1 MSIARIKK
9 DDVVIAVAGV
19 DRGKKGKV
27 LYMQPAKQRVLVEG
41 LNLRKKALRKS
52 EENPQG
58 GITEKENNIAIS
70 NVMLF
75 CPKCNKGV
83 KITNEHDEAKGA
95 LRKCR
100 VCSHSFDG

>member
-9 DDVVIAVAGV
+9 NDTVIAVAGV

-27 LYMQPAKQRVLVEG
+27 LQVLPVKDRILIEG
-41 LNLRKKALRKS
+41 LNLHKKALRKS
-52 EENPQG
+52 EGNPQG
-58 GITEKENNIAIS
+58 GITDKENSMAIS

-83 KITNEHDEAKGA
+83 KITNQHDEAKGA
-95 LRKCR
+95 MRKCR